1 MRSKRLGL
9 VALAAT
15 AVAVPAVAQGQPIEA
30 HSAHRAETLASPPVQ
45 SAQSEAMLTAEIREE
60 LMIASALAE
69 IPAAPGGGYASA
81 ATVQC
86 ESGGD
91 YSIDTGNGYYGGY
104 QFLQS
109 TWDAW
114 APDVYV
120 GVKPSEVP
128 PEIQD
133 AVAASIPSD
142 QWPNCP

>member
-1 MRSKRLGL
+1 MRSKRFGL
-9 VALAAT
+9 VALAVA
-15 AVAVPAVAQGQPIEA
+15 AVAAPAVAQGQPIEVI
-30 HSAHRAETLASPPVQ
+30 SAETAPGGH
-45 SAQSEAMLTAEIREE
+45 ADAEAAPMLTAEIREQ
-60 LMIASALAE
+60 LRVASALAE
-69 IPAAPGGGYASA
+69 IEPAPGGGYASA

-114 APDVYV
+114 APDAYV

-128 PEIQD
+128 PKVQD